1 MGQYEQMLESLE
13 AQWQIQRQKAEADAQ
28 AQLAKLQVQL
38 QQARDKAAAAEQQ
51 AEQAQTQTG
60 ANAWQTMLIDRNP
73 FGAKAERSHGGG
85 MSEYYQGAAYDAY
98 RSALRYALA
107 QRQKSR
113 EETDAYLK
121 DASLTYAMGQTEAE
135 RQKQATLAQLEAS
148 YQLDRQNVLLQK
160 AAAEQAEA
168 ERAARAAAAAKKT
181 SGKKK
186 KTSKKKNYAQSG
198 NQTQAAGQVGG
209 AMDHI
214 STREKELDDAIRGL
228 LR

>member
-13 AQWQIQRQKAEADAQ
+13 AQWQVQRQKAEAEAQ

-38 QQARDKAAAAEQQ
+38 QQARDKAAAAEQL
-51 AEQAQTQTG
+51 AEQAQTRTG
-60 ANAWQTMLIDRNP
+60 ADAWQSMLIDRNP
-73 FGAKAERSHGGG
+73 FGARAERSHGGG

-98 RSALRYALA
+98 RSALRNAMA

-113 EETDAYLK
+113 EETEAALK
-121 DASLTYAMGQTEAE
+121 DASLAYAMGHTEAE
-135 RQKQATLAQLEAS
+135 RQKQAALAQLDAS
-148 YQLDRQNVLLQK
+148 YQLNRQNVLVQK

-168 ERAARAAAAAKKT
+168 ARSAALKKT

-186 KTSKKKNYAQSG
+186 KTSKKSNYTQSSS
-198 NQTQAAGQVGG
+198 QTQAGGQIGG
-209 AMDHI
+209 AMDRV
-214 STREKELDDAIRGL
+214 SSKEKELDNAIRGL